1 MIDPAGYIVSWNAG
15 AERIKGYR
23 AHEIVGKHFSEFYS
37 PEDRAAGVPQ
47 FAQGTGLGLSQ
58 VFGFVKQSGGNVKIY
73 SRSGHGTT
81 IKIYLPRMSK
91 AALAEETERNK

>member
-1 MIDPAGYIVSWNAG
+1 
-15 AERIKGYR
+15 
-23 AHEIVGKHFSEFYS
+23 
-37 PEDRAAGVPQ
+37 
-47 FAQGTGLGLSQ
+47 